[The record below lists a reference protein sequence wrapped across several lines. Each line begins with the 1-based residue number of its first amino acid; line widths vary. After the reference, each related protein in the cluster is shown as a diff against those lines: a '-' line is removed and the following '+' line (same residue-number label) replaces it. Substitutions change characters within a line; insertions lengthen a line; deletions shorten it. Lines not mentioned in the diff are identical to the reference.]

1 MKFQIHAAEGM
12 IDHVAQ
18 HAENGFVTS
27 VRLQDG
33 TVRFHKDGYT
43 DLRGRFDYGPEDC
56 RKFHDAIETEV
67 MPIFRGALKRYPG
80 WLESVDKD
88 GLYFEQN
95 NQELQVSGLNKGRF
109 DVVLSDKSIF
119 RYFELMLSR
128 TNLFHAKAVQMHH
141 FVEVNPDDYRPLF
154 RSQQVRDDFNA
165 GLAHLKASGGYQAI
179 YDSYLK

>member
-1 MKFQIHAAEGM
+1 M
-12 IDHVAQ
+12 
-18 HAENGFVTS
+18 
-27 VRLQDG
+27 
-33 TVRFHKDGYT
+33 
-43 DLRGRFDYGPEDC
+43 
-56 RKFHDAIETEV
+56 
-67 MPIFRGALKRYPG
+67 
-80 WLESVDKD
+80 
-88 GLYFEQN
+88 
-95 NQELQVSGLNKGRF
+95 
-109 DVVLSDKSIF
+109 VLSDKSIF